1 MKKDNLELVSV
12 LSGGLGLGSG
22 AGGSS
27 SKMWEDKTGNEL
39 LEFCFWLFHDL
50 SKKLTVPVSTGTQT
64 TDQMP
69 SEVNRTYKK
78 LRKTSGD

>member
-1 MKKDNLELVSV
+1 MVKKDNLELVSV

-39 LEFCFWLFHDL
+39 LEFCF
-50 SKKLTVPVSTGTQT
+50 
-64 TDQMP
+64 
-69 SEVNRTYKK
+69 
-78 LRKTSGD
+78 